1 MKRRNIL
8 MSAGAF
14 ATMGATFLLDSQ
26 LKAHEKIEN
35 QNQHFGRMKQYI
47 RTGYVRTTRHK
58 SFYLEAGP
66 RKHRSAIVF
75 VHGWPE
81 ISWAWRNQLLA
92 FSSLGF
98 RVVAP
103 DLRGCGQS
111 NLYSTHSAYAQREI
125 VQDMLELVDS
135 LDIDRAIWVG
145 HDWGAPVV
153 WNIASHHPN
162 RCHGVVALTVPY
174 DTLERGVERLREFI
188 DRTVYPEIQFPYGQ
202 YEYYKFYQENFD
214 IATQDF
220 EANIENTFKILL
232 RRGDPAQAGKPFPT
246 AFVRLQGGWF
256 GPTRVAPDVPL
267 DTSILT
273 PSDLAIYVD
282 AYQRTGFVSV
292 NSLYMND
299 ANNLVYANEAMN
311 NGVLKMPVLF
321 LAGTY
326 DYINDTVRTNLI
338 NPMKKKCRRLT
349 INQIDSG
356 HWMQHE
362 RAEEVN
368 KLLSRWIAINCPSIW
383 GRYSAGEMH
392 LIS

>member
-8 MSAGAF
+8 MSAGVL
-14 ATMGATFLLDSQ
+14 ATMGATFLVDSQ
-26 LKAHEKIEN
+26 LKAQEKIES
-35 QNQHFGRMKQYI
+35 QNQYFVSVKKYI
-47 RTGYVRTTRHK
+47 KSGYVRTARHK

-66 RKHRSAIVF
+66 KRHRSAIIF

-81 ISWAWRNQLLA
+81 ISWAWRHQIMA

-111 NLYSTHSAYAQREI
+111 NRYNTHSAYAQREI

-135 LDIDRAIWVG
+135 LGIDRAIWVG

-162 RCHGVVALTVPY
+162 RCHGVVGLTVPY
-174 DTLERGVERLREFI
+174 DTLERGVERLKEFI
-188 DRTVYPEIQFPYGQ
+188 DRTVYPENQFPYGQ

-214 IATQDF
+214 VATQDF
-220 EANIENTFKILL
+220 EANIENTMKILL
-232 RRGDPAQAGKPFPT
+232 RRGNPTQAGQPFPT
-246 AFVRLQGGWF
+246 SFVRLQGGWF
-256 GPTRVAPDVPL
+256 GPTHVAPNVPL

-282 AYQRTGFVSV
+282 AYQRTGFFGVD
-292 NSLYMND
+292 SLYMND
-299 ANNLVYANEAMN
+299 ADNVAYANEAVN

-321 LAGTY
+321 LPGTY
-326 DYINDTVRTNLI
+326 DYINDTERTNLM
-338 NPMKKKCRRLT
+338 NPMKTKCYDLT
-349 INQIDSG
+349 INQIYSG
-356 HWMQHE
+356 HWMHQE
-362 RAEEVN
+362 SPEDVN
-368 KLLSRWIAINCPSIW
+368 EFLAQWIAINCSSI
-383 GRYSAGEMH
+383 
-392 LIS
+392 